1 MNSISTRAKPWVIIA
16 ALLGA
21 SAVLAGA
28 FGAHG
33 LKAILT
39 PAQLVTWKMASFYQL
54 VHAVLLMALAASA
67 LIELKSFRWT
77 SKVLLLGIVLFSGS
91 LYLLLLTGIKFLAIL
106 TPVGGLLLVAG
117 WLLLAFAALGNK
129 CVTKI

>member
-1 MNSISTRAKPWVIIA
+1 MNSISNCAKPWVIIA

-67 LIELKSFRWT
+67 LIELKSFRLA

-91 LYLLLLTGIKFLAIL
+91 LYLLLLIGIKFLAIL
-106 TPVGGLLLVAG
+106 TPIGGVLLVAG
-117 WLLLAFAALGNK
+117 WLLLAFAALRNK
-129 CVTKI
+129 NI